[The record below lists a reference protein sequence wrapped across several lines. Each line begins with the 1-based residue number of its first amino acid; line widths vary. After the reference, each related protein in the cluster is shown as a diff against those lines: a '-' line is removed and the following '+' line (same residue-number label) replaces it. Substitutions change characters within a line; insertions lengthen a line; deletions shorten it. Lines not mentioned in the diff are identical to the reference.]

1 MKASKGAKVAVEG
14 KGAYKGQATATFTIA
29 KASKKALGKA
39 VAVKAA
45 KKTAKA
51 SKLKKKA
58 QTVAGAVKV
67 TKDVP
72 KALADFINSVPE
84 SNAYDDFAYWDDMLI
99 KAYGERKFTTFSTDE
114 EQIYGG
120 KA

>member
-1 MKASKGAKVAVEG
+1 MTGLRN
-14 KGAYKGQATATFTIA
+14 TAA
-29 KASKKALGKA
+29 RL
-39 VAVKAA
+39 
-45 KKTAKA
+45 
-51 SKLKKKA
+51 LCYPN
-58 QTVAGAVKV
+58 AGAVKV

-72 KALADFINSVPE
+72 KALAAFINSAPE